1 MSELSSKNF
10 AAVTPS
16 DSTTFDMCLGIY
28 VGVAG
33 NVAVADGS
41 GNSVIF
47 VGVMAGTILPIRT
60 TKVFATGTTASSIVR
75 V

>member
-1 MSELSSKNF
+1 MAELSSKNF

-16 DSTTFDMCLGIY
+16 DSTTFDMCLGLY
-28 VGVAG
+28 VGVSG
-33 NVAVADGS
+33 DVAVANGA
-41 GNSVIF
+41 GTSVVF
-47 VGVMAGTILPIRT
+47 VGVPSGTILPIRT